1 MSEGNS
7 FLIYNASAG
16 SGKTFTLVKSYLS
29 LLFQAKLPSHF
40 KHILA
45 ITFTN
50 KAAGEMKSRILEA
63 LTEFSSPSILESPT
77 DLFNLIRDE
86 LHLSARNI
94 HEKSKIIL
102 DEILHNYAAF
112 DVSTIDGLTH
122 KLIRTFAYDLKLPL
136 NFEVEL
142 DTDRVLNEAV
152 DRLISKAGTEKE
164 LTKLLVDFAIEK
176 ADDDKSWDISFDFN
190 KIAKLLTNE
199 NDWAF
204 LNSLKGKTS
213 QDFKVFKKSIR
224 IKIQDVEQNLVNTC
238 RSALTLISECG
249 LEFNDFLGG
258 SRAYLPNYFLKL
270 KDLNLE
276 YDYDKT
282 WVLKLEEKPLYPE
295 SKTPENIKAIL
306 DDVKPTLVDKFNE
319 TRNLFYLHK
328 FLKSIYSNITPLS
341 VLNEI
346 QKEVT
351 QLKTEESLLLISE
364 FNTLISNEI
373 KGQPTP
379 FIYERLG
386 EKFKHYFIDEF
397 QDTSQLQWE
406 NLIPLLDNALSA
418 ENGTAMLVGDAK
430 QAIYR
435 WRGGQAEQFID
446 LFNKTKN
453 PFPVEPKVI
462 SLASN
467 FRSYHEIVT
476 FNNGF
481 FRFLSS
487 SVFSNTYYQ
496 NLYTSIDQNIE
507 KKHAGCVNLSFL
519 DIDSNTEFDKNEL
532 YSKQVYEAILN
543 CLGNGFELND
553 ICVLVRKKKEGIAVS
568 EYLSA
573 NDISIMSSE
582 TLLINNSPKIR
593 FIIHVLQLITQ
604 PENIETKVEV
614 LNFIANQ
621 NNITDK
627 HTFFKKYLNI
637 ANPEL
642 FEALGHKTSIAYL
655 SQLSLFELAET
666 LIREFNLA
674 PDSDAFVQYF
684 MDVVLDFTR
693 KKQADII
700 SFLDYYESKK
710 SQLSIVSPQGFNAVQ
725 IMTIHK
731 SKGLEFPVVIFPYA
745 DLNIYQEKEPK
756 EWFQLDSEQYNGFN
770 YALLNY
776 SKQFDHFGTKG
787 QAIFNRHQSEL
798 ELDNLNLLYVAL
810 TRPVEQLHIISKKD
824 INSKGDVNPN
834 TYAGFFISYL
844 KELNLWDEA
853 KLNYGF
859 GTKKRKPSP
868 LENVS
873 SDLEE
878 LKYISV
884 SKESHDIKIITNSGY
899 LWDTAQGKAIEK
911 GNLVHQIMSFIKT
924 SDDVNLAISKFK
936 DDKTYNISQIT
947 LLEPLVKSIVNHS
960 KLAGY
965 FTADYNVYNELDI
978 ISKSG
983 KILRPD
989 RLNINDKNEV
999 VIIDYKSGQSDN
1011 KHISQLDDYKAVL
1024 TKMKY
1029 KVIKQIL
1036 VYINDGIEVKE
1047 F

>member
-1 MSEGNS
+1 MSSDNS

-16 SGKTFTLVKSYLS
+16 SGKTFSLVKSYLS
-29 LLFQAKLPSHF
+29 LLFQAKSPTHF

-63 LTEFSSPSILESPT
+63 LTEFSSPSILENPT
-77 DLFNLIRDE
+77 DLFNLISNE
-86 LHLSARNI
+86 LHLSAKDI
-94 HEKSKIIL
+94 HAKSKTIL

-112 DVSTIDGLTH
+112 DISTIDGLTH
-122 KLIRTFAYDLKLPL
+122 KLIRTFAYDLKIPL

-142 DTDRVLNEAV
+142 DTDRILNEAV
-152 DRLISKAGTEKE
+152 DRLIAKAGTEKE

-199 NDWAF
+199 NDWPF
-204 LNSLKGKTS
+204 LNNLKSKTP
-213 QDFKVFKKSIR
+213 QDFKVLKKSIR
-224 IKIQDVEQNLVNTC
+224 NKIHEVGQTLVNISE
-238 RSALTLISECG
+238 SALTLISECG
-249 LEFNDFLGG
+249 LEFADFLGG

-270 KDLNLE
+270 KDLNLD
-276 YDYDKT
+276 YDYDKA
-282 WVLKLEEKPLYPE
+282 WIQKLEEKPLYPE
-295 SKTPENIKAIL
+295 SKTPENIKTIL
-306 DDVKPTLVDKFNE
+306 DDIKPTLVAQFNE
-319 TRNLFYLHK
+319 TRHLFYLYK

-351 QLKTEESLLLISE
+351 QLKAEENLLLISE

-397 QDTSQLQWE
+397 QDTSQLQWD

-453 PFPVEPKVI
+453 PFPVEPRII

-467 FRSYHEIVT
+467 FRSCYEIIT

-481 FRFLSS
+481 FKFLSS
-487 SVFSNTYYQ
+487 SVFSNTNYQ
-496 NLYTSIDQNIE
+496 KLYSSIDQNIE
-507 KKHAGCVNLSFL
+507 KKQAGYVNLNFL
-519 DIDSNTEFDKNEL
+519 EIDSNTEFDKDEL
-532 YSKQVYEAILN
+532 YSKAVYKTILN
-543 CLGNGFELND
+543 CLNNGFELND

-568 EYLSA
+568 EYL
-573 NDISIMSSE
+573 NDNGIPIMSSE
-582 TLLINNSPKIR
+582 TLLINNSPNVR
-593 FIIHVLQLITQ
+593 FIIHVLQLIAQ
-604 PENIETKVEV
+604 PENTEIKVEV
-614 LNFIANQ
+614 LNFIANK
-621 NNITDK
+621 NNSPDK
-627 HTFFKKYLNI
+627 HAFFKTYLNI
-637 ANPEL
+637 ANTEL
-642 FEALGHKTSIAYL
+642 FQALGYKTNLTSL
-655 SQLSLFELAET
+655 SQLSVFELAET
-666 LIREFNLA
+666 LIREFSLV

-693 KKQADII
+693 KKQADIVG
-700 SFLDYYESKK
+700 FLDYYESKK

-731 SKGLEFPVVIFPYA
+731 SKGLEFPVVVFPYA

-756 EWFQLDSEQYNGFN
+756 EWFELDSDQYNGFN

-776 SKQFDHFGTKG
+776 SKQFEHFGDKG
-787 QAIFNRHQSEL
+787 QAIFNKHQSEL

-810 TRPVEQLHIISKKD
+810 TRPIEQLYIISKRD
-824 INSKGDVNPN
+824 INSKGDENPN

-844 KELNLWDEA
+844 KELNVWNEA
-853 KLNYGF
+853 KSSYNF
-859 GTKKRKPSP
+859 GEEKRDTSIKKHLP
-868 LENVS
+868 NN
-873 SDLEE
+873 LEE

-884 SKESHDIKIITNSGY
+884 SKESHNIKIITNSGY
-899 LWDTAQGKAIEK
+899 LWDTTQGKAIEK

-924 SDDVNLAISKFK
+924 EDDVDLAISKFK
-936 DDKTYNISQIT
+936 NDKTYNISQIQ
-947 LLEPLVKSIVNHS
+947 LIEPLVRSIVSHS
-960 KLAGY
+960 QLAGY
-965 FTADYNVYNELDI
+965 FTGNYNIYNERDI
-978 ISKSG
+978 ISETG

-989 RLNINDKNEV
+989 RLNINDKNDV
-999 VIIDYKSGQSDN
+999 VIIDYKSGQADN
-1011 KHISQLDDYKAVL
+1011 KHILQLDEYKTVL
-1024 TKMKY
+1024 TKMKL
-1029 KVIKQIL
+1029 KVVKQIL